1 MPKKTAKGNGWA
13 NRIEYRCTGRLR
25 RQWRRHR
32 YDESNLEVAKLIKL
46 QVVTS
51 TYGYVRHVFPS
62 PAACCSPRAHARS
75 HLLSTLP
82 PFDLADATCFQ
93 LPVPRPSASPVSP
106 PPSPPSR
113 LERTAAGKASN
124 SQGSILFFIG
134 VKTPPPHTDRNKSC
148 PFPEEEIPPAC
159 AASRRYRPW
168 DCVSWTSTLFS
179 KRLAPPC
186 FGDLLPWSS
195 QLE

>member
-32 YDESNLEVAKLIKL
+32 YDESNLEVAKL
-46 QVVTS
+46 QVVLYLLRTGTYVTS
-51 TYGYVRHVFPS
+51 FRPPPR
-62 PAACCSPRAHARS
+62 PASCRCVACCSPRAATSLPMPLASSFQFPDLRPPRFH
-75 HLLSTLP
+75 HHTL
-82 PFDLADATCFQ
+82 
-93 LPVPRPSASPVSP
+93 RPSRP
-106 PPSPPSR
+106 
-113 LERTAAGKASN
+113 ERTAADKTSN

>member
-1 MPKKTAKGNGWA
+1 MAA
-13 NRIEYRCTGRLR
+13 ASVRINRIL
-25 RQWRRHR
+25 
-32 YDESNLEVAKLIKL
+32 KL
-46 QVVTS
+46 QVVPLRTG
-51 TYGYVRHVFPS
+51 TYGTNRHRLSAVFPS
-62 PAACCSPRAHARS
+62 HPRPP
-75 HLLSTLP
+75 HLPCPLP
-82 PFDLADATCFQ
+82 TCFQ
-93 LPVPRPSASPVSP
+93 PVPRPSASTFGLHLRP
-106 PPSPPSR
+106 PPSPHSHP
-113 LERTAAGKASN
+113 ERTAAAKTSN
-124 SQGSILFFIG
+124 SQGSFLFFIG